1 MHLIKKN
8 SFIFIFSSL
17 LDIRPLFEIYFW
29 PCSINSRYM
38 LQLPVLRHCF
48 SSYNSHDLLL
58 VLDIAQALA
67 HLWANIDG
75 FTFSYQTSEY
85 QQIST
90 SLSIAEVHC
99 RNSLWRIMLASKAPK
114 ITNFKIHN
122 HFFKTVLPFLS
133 HIIGYISPQSEIELI
148 VNQWMSQKQQTLVL
162 SSCLQKHTSE
172 GNPVHQLI
180 VANHST
186 NITQNCEHSMLFSF
200 QTCEKIRKVKK

>member
-1 MHLIKKN
+1 MSAPGQEKETNSWHLLCTTKLQTARKERQVDVTVNPDIHMHLKKKN

-17 LDIRPLFEIYFW
+17 LDKRPLFEIYFW

-90 SLSIAEVHC
+90 SLSIPEIHC
-99 RNSLWRIMLASKAPK
+99 RNGLWRIMPASKAPK
-114 ITNFKIHN
+114 ITNFKVHN

-133 HIIGYISPQSEIELI
+133 FSLI
-148 VNQWMSQKQQTLVL
+148 LQVIFLLNQK
-162 SSCLQKHTSE
+162 
-172 GNPVHQLI
+172 
-180 VANHST
+180 
-186 NITQNCEHSMLFSF
+186 
-200 QTCEKIRKVKK
+200 